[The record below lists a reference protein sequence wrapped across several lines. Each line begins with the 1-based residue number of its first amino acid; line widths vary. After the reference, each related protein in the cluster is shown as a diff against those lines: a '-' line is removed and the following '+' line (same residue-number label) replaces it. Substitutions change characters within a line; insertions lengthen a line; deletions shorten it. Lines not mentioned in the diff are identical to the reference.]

1 MSNVPPC
8 IAVIQKWNKDK
19 HGINSDEEKY
29 TNYLST
35 KYLLCWDT
43 HYYDSDTDDEYTTR
57 YLDGY
62 SPEIQLN
69 EALSFVGIRAVNIQ
83 AWEIATPAFGEEYT
97 DPWFLNSAGPIVQY
111 RNEIPCVIK
120 KTYVYR
126 DRTFCIRNY
135 GIELFQKLWRDFH
148 YIKMA
153 RYKAIKNL
161 QYRQI
166 YGKF

>member
-8 IAVIQKWNKDK
+8 IAVIRKWNKNK
-19 HGINSDEEKY
+19 HGISSDEEKY

-43 HYYDSDTDDEYTTR
+43 HYYDSDTDDEYMQTS

-69 EALSFVGIRAVNIQ
+69 EALDFVGIRAVNIQ
-83 AWEIATPAFGEEYT
+83 TWEI
-97 DPWFLNSAGPIVQY
+97 VY
-111 RNEIPCVIK
+111 RNEIPCIIK

>member
-1 MSNVPPC
+1 MT
-8 IAVIQKWNKDK
+8 D
-19 HGINSDEEKY
+19 EKY
-29 TNYLST
+29 INYLST

-83 AWEIATPAFGEEYT
+83 AWEI
-97 DPWFLNSAGPIVQY
+97 VY

-135 GIELFQKLWRDFH
+135 GIELFQKLWRNFH

>member
-19 HGINSDEEKY
+19 HGISSDEEKY

-43 HYYDSDTDDEYTTR
+43 HYYDSDTDDEYATE

-69 EALSFVGIRAVNIQ
+69 EALSFVGIR
-83 AWEIATPAFGEEYT
+83 
-97 DPWFLNSAGPIVQY
+97 
-111 RNEIPCVIK
+111 C
-120 KTYVYR
+120 
-126 DRTFCIRNY
+126 C
-135 GIELFQKLWRDFH
+135 
-148 YIKMA
+148 
-153 RYKAIKNL
+153 
-161 QYRQI
+161 
-166 YGKF
+166 

>member
-8 IAVIQKWNKDK
+8 IAVVQKWNKDK
-19 HGINSDEEKY
+19 HGIDSTDEKY
-29 TNYLST
+29 INYLST

-83 AWEIATPAFGEEYT
+83 DWEI
-97 DPWFLNSAGPIVQY
+97 VY

>member
-8 IAVIQKWNKDK
+8 IAVIQKWNKNE
-19 HGINSDEEKY
+19 HGIDRTDEKY
-29 TNYLST
+29 INYLST

-43 HYYDSDTDDEYTTR
+43 HYYDSDTDDEYAAR

-62 SPEIQLN
+62 SPEVQLN

-83 AWEIATPAFGEEYT
+83 AWEIASPAFGERT
-97 DPWFLNSAGPIVQY
+97 NFSHFQPNLQY

-148 YIKMA
+148 YIKMV

>member
-8 IAVIQKWNKDK
+8 IAVIQKWNKDE
-19 HGINSDEEKY
+19 HGIDSTDEKY
-29 TNYLST
+29 INYLST

-43 HYYDSDTDDEYTTR
+43 HYYDSDTDDEYAAR

-69 EALSFVGIRAVNIQ
+69 EALSFIGIHAINIQ
-83 AWEIATPAFGEEYT
+83 AWEIGR
-97 DPWFLNSAGPIVQY
+97 I

>member
-8 IAVIQKWNKDK
+8 IAVVQKWNKDK
-19 HGINSDEEKY
+19 HGIDSTDEKY
-29 TNYLST
+29 INYLST

-43 HYYDSDTDDEYTTR
+43 HYYDSDTDDEYAAR

-83 AWEIATPAFGEEYT
+83 DWEI
-97 DPWFLNSAGPIVQY
+97 VY

>member
-8 IAVIQKWNKDK
+8 IAVIQKWNMDR
-19 HGINSDEEKY
+19 HGIDSTDEKY
-29 TNYLST
+29 INYLST
-35 KYLLCWDT
+35 KYLLEWDT
-43 HYYDSDTDDEYTTR
+43 HYYDSDTDDEYMQTS

-69 EALSFVGIRAVNIQ
+69 EALDFVGIRAVNIQ
-83 AWEIATPAFGEEYT
+83 TWEI
-97 DPWFLNSAGPIVQY
+97 VY
-111 RNEIPCVIK
+111 RNEIPCIIK

>member
-19 HGINSDEEKY
+19 HGISSDEEKY

-35 KYLLCWDT
+35 KYLFCRHT
-43 HYYDSDTDDEYTTR
+43 HYYDSDTDYSDTDDSDTDDEYFE
-57 YLDGY
+57 YDEY
-62 SPEIQLN
+62 SSEIQLN
-69 EALSFVGIRAVNIQ
+69 ASLSFANIRAVNIQ
-83 AWEIATPAFGEEYT
+83 
-97 DPWFLNSAGPIVQY
+97 DWFIVY

-120 KTYVYR
+120 KTYVYK

-135 GIELFQKLWRDFH
+135 GIEIFQKLWRDFH

-166 YGKF
+166 YGKFS

>member
-1 MSNVPPC
+1 MSNIPPC
-8 IAVIQKWNKDK
+8 IAVIQKWDK
-19 HGINSDEEKY
+19 NEHGIDSDEEKY
-29 TNYLST
+29 INYLST

-43 HYYDSDTDDEYTTR
+43 HYYDSDTDDEYTAR
-57 YLDGY
+57 YFDGY

-69 EALSFVGIRAVNIQ
+69 EALSFVGIHAVNIQ
-83 AWEIATPAFGEEYT
+83 AWEI
-97 DPWFLNSAGPIVQY
+97 VY
-111 RNEIPCVIK
+111 RKEIPCVIK

-166 YGKF
+166 YGKFKKII

>member
-1 MSNVPPC
+1 MSNIPPC

-19 HGINSDEEKY
+19 HGIDRTDEKY
-29 TNYLST
+29 INYLST

-43 HYYDSDTDDEYTTR
+43 HYYDSDTDDEYETI
-57 YLDGY
+57 YGDGY
-62 SPEIQLN
+62 SPDIQLN
-69 EALSFVGIRAVNIQ
+69 EALDFIDIRSVNIQ
-83 AWEIATPAFGEEYT
+83 AWEI
-97 DPWFLNSAGPIVQY
+97 VY
-111 RNEIPCVIK
+111 RKEIACIIK

>member
-8 IAVIQKWNKDK
+8 IAVIQKWNKGR
-19 HGINSDEEKY
+19 HGISSDEEKY

-43 HYYDSDTDDEYTTR
+43 HYYDSDTDDEYATR

-69 EALSFVGIRAVNIQ
+69 EALSFVSIHAVNIQ
-83 AWEIATPAFGEEYT
+83 AWEI
-97 DPWFLNSAGPIVQY
+97 IY